1 MRARPATDDETRS
14 WDNLLLETGRP
25 HLLQS
30 TGWASLKSATGWQ
43 AERYV
48 LEDDRGPR
56 GLAQVLRKRVGPSL
70 SITYAPRG
78 PLCDDGALPDAIEA
92 LRRSVGRG
100 LVISLLCDPE
110 ATASDDLAAE
120 LARRG
125 VKRSSVYVQPR
136 RTLLI
141 DLSQDQET
149 MLSAMRKKT
158 RQYIRK
164 AEREGVATEET
175 TDLAR
180 FHRLLRG
187 VAERDAFGIHDL
199 AYFAALVE
207 AFGERLHILMARID
221 GEDVGALLVIRMGE
235 RAWELF
241 GGWSGTHTEQ
251 RPFYLLKW
259 RSLMRMQQLGVR
271 RYDMW
276 GLAEGDELAGVENF
290 KLGFGGEVATW
301 IGALETPVTAP
312 LFPLWRFGARRR
324 LAAAGV

>member
-1 MRARPATDDETRS
+1 VRARPATDDETRS
-14 WDNLLLETGRP
+14 WDQLLVETGRP

-30 TGWASLKSATGWQ
+30 TGWATLKSATGWL

-48 LEDDRGPR
+48 LEDDGGRC

-78 PLCDDGALPDAIEA
+78 PLCADAALPEAIDV
-92 LRRSVGRG
+92 LRRSLGRG
-100 LVISLLCDPE
+100 FVISLLCDPE
-110 ATASDDLAAE
+110 VPASDDLLAE

-125 VKRSSVYVQPR
+125 VMRSSVYVQPR

-141 DLSQDQET
+141 DLRQDPEA
-149 MLSAMRKKT
+149 MLAAMRKKT

-164 AEREGVATEET
+164 AEREAVATEET

-199 AYFAALVE
+199 AYFAALVD
-207 AFGERLHILMARID
+207 AFGDRLHILMARI
-221 GEDVGALLVIRMGE
+221 GAEDVGALLVIRMGD

-276 GLAEGDELAGVENF
+276 GLAEGNELAGVENF

-301 IGALETPVTAP
+301 IGALEMPVTAP

-324 LAAAGV
+324 LAAAGI

>member
-1 MRARPATDDETRS
+1 VRARPATDDETRS
-14 WDNLLLETGRP
+14 WDRLLLETGRP

-48 LEDDRGPR
+48 LEDDRGRR

-70 SITYAPRG
+70 AITYAPRG
-78 PLCDDGALPDAIEA
+78 PLCDDGALPEAIEA
-92 LRRSVGRG
+92 LRGGLGRG

-110 ATASDDLAAE
+110 VPASDDLASE

-125 VKRSSVYVQPR
+125 VKRSNVYVQPR

-141 DLSQDQET
+141 DLSQDPEA
-149 MLSAMRKKT
+149 MLAAMRKKT

-199 AYFAALVE
+199 AYFASLVD
-207 AFGERLHILMARID
+207 AFGERLHILMARI
-221 GEDVGALLVIRMGE
+221 GAEDVGALLVIRMGD

-241 GGWSGTHTEQ
+241 GGWSGTHAEQ

-324 LAAAGV
+324 LAAAGI

>member
-14 WDNLLLETGRP
+14 WDQLLLETGRP
-25 HLLQS
+25 HVLQS

-48 LEDDRGPR
+48 LEDDRGRR
-56 GLAQVLRKRVGPSL
+56 GLAQVLRKRIGPSL
-70 SITYAPRG
+70 WLTYAPRG
-78 PLCDDGALPDAIEA
+78 PLCDDPALPEAIEA
-92 LRRSVGRG
+92 LRRSLGRG

-110 ATASDDLAAE
+110 VPASEDLAAE
-120 LARRG
+120 LARHG
-125 VKRSSVYVQPR
+125 VSRSSVYVQPR

-141 DLSQDQET
+141 DLAQDVET
-149 MLSAMRKKT
+149 MLAAMRKKT

-199 AYFAALVE
+199 SYFAALVD
-207 AFGERLHILMARID
+207 AFGERLHILMARI
-221 GEDVGALLVIRMGE
+221 GTEDVGALLVIRMGE
-235 RAWELF
+235 RAWEMF

-276 GLAEGDELAGVENF
+276 GLAEGEELAGVENF

-301 IGALETPVTAP
+301 IGALETPVTTP
-312 LFPLWRFGARRR
+312 LFPLWRLGARRR
-324 LAAAGV
+324 LAAAGI

>member
-1 MRARPATDDETRS
+1 
-14 WDNLLLETGRP
+14 
-25 HLLQS
+25 
-30 TGWASLKSATGWQ
+30 
-43 AERYV
+43 
-48 LEDDRGPR
+48 RGPR

-92 LRRSVGRG
+92 LRRSLGRG

-149 MLSAMRKKT
+149 MLAAMRRKT

-175 TDLAR
+175 TDLKR
-180 FHRLLRG
+180 FHRILRIVG
-187 VAERDAFGIHDL
+187 QRDRFAIHDLGYFRTLRDAFG
-199 AYFAALVE
+199 
-207 AFGERLHILMARID
+207 ERMH
-221 GEDVGALLVIRMGE
+221 LLVARVGDEDAGTLLVVRIAD

-241 GGWSGTHTEQ
+241 GGWSGAHAES

-259 RSLMRMQQLGVR
+259 RSLLRMRQLGVR

-276 GLAEGDELAGVENF
+276 GLAEGPEDALAGVENF
-290 KLGFGGEVATW
+290 K
-301 IGALETPVTAP
+301 
-312 LFPLWRFGARRR
+312 
-324 LAAAGV
+324 